1 LDENQIQT
9 WLNHK
14 FPQGFSELE
23 DALERLDTKQ
33 MGIVNQIFSL
43 NEKSSFFCF

>member
-1 LDENQIQT
+1 LDENQIRS

-23 DALERLDTKQ
+23 HALERLDTKQ
-33 MGIVNQIFSL
+33 MGIVR
-43 NEKSSFFCF
+43 EV